1 MKEALACIFAV
12 KKFHSYIFCR
22 PLMLLTDHK
31 PLLTL
36 FCKCAEMGPDIGHVQ
51 IQDCIEAY
59 GSTQHCWWVESTSL
73 AGSTQWSL
81 AELLLLVEHLLDS
94 PVKAQEIRTWTRRHT
109 AVMGKGVYSE
119 WLASCSGTPVETLL
133 VMSFGVDSGRWMH
146 CVGVLCCRPHSSET
160 ACVATA
166 PWGSLRHSLDEGLG

>member
-1 MKEALACIFAV
+1 MSQLWKGRASLVLAEVNHTGASLSLIT
-12 KKFHSYIFCR
+12 HETYQQLWSSR
-22 PLMLLTDHK
+22 PLK
-31 PLLTL
+31 
-36 FCKCAEMGPDIGHVQ
+36 
-51 IQDCIEAY
+51 
-59 GSTQHCWWVESTSL
+59 TSSVNL
-73 AGSTQWSL
+73 C
-81 AELLLLVEHLLDS
+81 VLDS

-166 PWGSLRHSLDEGLG
+166 P